1 MKLQVLNGSFGKALA
16 VATIAFMISSAAS
29 AQGQQGR
36 DRCFHSMRVRPAV
49 RVPKVPPVY
58 MYPVPN
64 GGRPYHDYR
73 RSERPSLTRQRSAGM
88 AADQEATRAGL
99 LQIRDSLANLL
110 RATKAHVAA
119 QQQSA
124 PRAYQGAPP
133 TSQEAKANQDQA
145 GLLMGGQLFKNF
157 LKTASPNDTSA
168 TPKPNCSLLSASDCY
183 SRLP

>member
-29 AQGQQGR
+29 AQAQQGR

-49 RVPKVPPVY
+49 RVPRVPPVY
-58 MYPVPN
+58 MYTVPN
-64 GGRPYHDYR
+64 GGRPYPDYR

-99 LQIRDSLANLL
+99 LQIRNYLGIVL
-110 RATKAHVAA
+110 RERQKQVAA
-119 QQQSA
+119 QPQSA

-133 TSQEAKANQDQA
+133 MSQETKANQEQA
-145 GLLMGGQLFKNF
+145 GQLLQPQLTKA
-157 LKTASPNDTSA
+157 LEKATLPNDTSA
-168 TPKPNCSLLSASDCY
+168 TPKPNCSLLSGNYCH
-183 SRLP
+183 

>member
-36 DRCFHSMRVRPAV
+36 DRCFHSMRVRPPV
-49 RVPKVPPVY
+49 RVPRVPPVY
-58 MYPVPN
+58 MYSVPN

-88 AADQEATRAGL
+88 AADQEVTRAGL

-124 PRAYQGAPP
+124 PRAYQGPP
-133 TSQEAKANQDQA
+133 PMSQEAKANQEQA
-145 GLLMGGQLFKNF
+145 GQLLQPQLTKA
-157 LKTASPNDTSA
+157 LEKATLPNDTSA
-168 TPKPNCSLLSASDCY
+168 TPKPNCSLLSGNICD
-183 SRLP
+183 